1 MESLW
6 ILIPLSV
13 LIAAAIGAA
22 FWWAADSG
30 QFDDLE
36 QPGLRILID
45 DDDPPADRDR
55 KGV

>member
-13 LIAAAIGAA
+13 LIAAVIGAA
-22 FWWAADSG
+22 FWWAADNG

-36 QPGLRILID
+36 QPGVRILVD
-45 DDDPPADRDR
+45 DDSPSAGQNER
-55 KGV
+55 GF